1 MEKRQNVGT
10 KSLFTPIIYFYVYL
24 LLQIDLVCALN
35 TIKFFY
41 ICMDLFQSRSLD
53 YIWF

>member
-10 KSLFTPIIYFYVYL
+10 KSVFTPIIYFYVYL

-35 TIKFFY
+35 MIKFFD